1 MTIGRGR
8 GRDHLGLP
16 IARDQSPERSYVAWR
31 RLTMMFSLIRQGT
44 DTRFGPSDEGPM
56 FKFECP
62 RLRQGAT
69 GERLTIDNVQPTSN
83 RS

>member
-1 MTIGRGR
+1 
-8 GRDHLGLP
+8 
-16 IARDQSPERSYVAWR
+16 
-31 RLTMMFSLIRQGT
+31 MMFSLIRQGT

-56 FKFECP
+56 SKFECP

-69 GERLTIDNVQPTSN
+69 GERLTIHNVQPTSN